1 MRFVYALVFALVGGS
16 GDAKSGKRFERVCGV
31 LLALT
36 MLDAAAGGFAQE
48 SAKSGT
54 VSGVV
59 KDESGGGIANAK
71 VTLSNA
77 GGGVAG
83 KATTDGGGHFAI
95 RGVAP
100 GTYVLRAESET
111 FETVERRVEVTAGMA
126 PAALEMVLK
135 VAAVKQS
142 VTVSATSEY
151 VQPST
156 ETATK
161 LELPS
166 YVGAVD
172 TRQLSIGSCFRTG
185 TWNKFCRT

>member
-16 GDAKSGKRFERVCGV
+16 GDGKSGKRFERMYGV

-36 MLDAAAGGFAQE
+36 ILGAAANGFAQKGGKPE
-48 SAKSGT
+48 T

-59 KDESGGGIANAK
+59 KDESGGGIGNAR
-71 VTLSNA
+71 VILTNTEGRA
-77 GGGVAG
+77 AG
-83 KATTDGGGHFAI
+83 KATTDGSGHFAI
-95 RGVAP
+95 GGVAL
-100 GTYVLRAESET
+100 GTYVLRVESET
-111 FETVERRVEVTAGMA
+111 FEMAERRIEVTAGMA
-126 PAALEMVLK
+126 PVALEIMLR

-161 LELPS
+161 LEMPS
-166 YVGAVD
+166 YEVPLTVD
-172 TRQLSIGSCFRTG
+172 SV
-185 TWNKFCRT
+185 N